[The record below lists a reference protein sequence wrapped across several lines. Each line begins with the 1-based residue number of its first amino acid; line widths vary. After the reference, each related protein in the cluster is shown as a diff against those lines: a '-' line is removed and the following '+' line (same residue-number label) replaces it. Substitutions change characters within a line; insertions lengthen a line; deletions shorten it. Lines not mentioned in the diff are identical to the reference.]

1 MWDNENGDTAKIN
14 EVMSVY
20 NKLAKALMSVV
31 SIF

>member
-14 EVMSVY
+14 EVMAVY

>member
-14 EVMSVY
+14 EVMAVY
-20 NKLAKALMSVV
+20 NTLAKALISII